1 MIRNV
6 AVVAHVDHGKT
17 TLVDAMLKQSHIF
30 RENQK
35 VGELILDNN
44 ALERER
50 GITILSKNTAI
61 MYRGIKIN
69 LIDTPGHADFSGEVE
84 RVINMADGIILVV
97 DAVDGPMPQTEI
109 VLRAALG
116 KGLKP
121 VVVINKIDRESARLP
136 YVEKMV
142 QDLFLQLA
150 IDADQLD
157 FPVLYAAAKEGYAL
171 SKMGDE
177 PKSIEP
183 VYEAI
188 MNKVPAPTND
198 PTQPFQLQVAAIDYD
213 YHLGPIAIGRVY
225 AGKASP
231 GDRFNCAPPHGTSQS
246 FQATRVYL
254 YQGIGRA
261 EAEEASAGDI
271 AAIPGIEKVSIND
284 FIAHP
289 DAVFTVPAIEIQE
302 PTVKMTFGANTSPLA
317 GQEGKFVTSTHLRAR
332 LMREL
337 RTNISLR
344 VEDAE
349 NAEEYLVSGRGE
361 LHLAILIETMRRE
374 GYEFQVSKPEAITSM
389 IDGKM
394 HEPYERLQ
402 LQTKDE
408 YIGALSEELASRHAG
423 MQDMESDGTGE
434 VTLVYRIPTRG
445 LLGFRSFFLRATHGY
460 GIMNTQPLGFEPFGA
475 EVRSTRQGAIISPD
489 VGTAVVFGLAS
500 AQERGITLVDAGTKV
515 YEGMVV
521 GIHARDNDLVV
532 NVCKQKKLT
541 NMRASTS
548 DISVKLTPP
557 ALFSLEDYIDFIAQD
572 ELLEVTPLSLRA
584 RKRVLNEGER
594 HRVERSRRQ
603 SAAVS

>member
-1 MIRNV
+1 
-6 AVVAHVDHGKT
+6 
-17 TLVDAMLKQSHIF
+17 
-30 RENQK
+30 
-35 VGELILDNN
+35 
-44 ALERER
+44 
-50 GITILSKNTAI
+50 
-61 MYRGIKIN
+61 
-69 LIDTPGHADFSGEVE
+69 
-84 RVINMADGIILVV
+84 
-97 DAVDGPMPQTEI
+97 
-109 VLRAALG
+109 
-116 KGLKP
+116 
-121 VVVINKIDRESARLP
+121 
-136 YVEKMV
+136 
-142 QDLFLQLA
+142 
-150 IDADQLD
+150 
-157 FPVLYAAAKEGYAL
+157 
-171 SKMGDE
+171 
-177 PKSIEP
+177 
-183 VYEAI
+183 
-188 MNKVPAPTND
+188 
-198 PTQPFQLQVAAIDYD
+198 
-213 YHLGPIAIGRVY
+213 
-225 AGKASP
+225 
-231 GDRFNCAPPHGTSQS
+231 
-246 FQATRVYL
+246 
-254 YQGIGRA
+254 
-261 EAEEASAGDI
+261 
-271 AAIPGIEKVSIND
+271 
-284 FIAHP
+284 
-289 DAVFTVPAIEIQE
+289 
-302 PTVKMTFGANTSPLA
+302 
-317 GQEGKFVTSTHLRAR
+317 
-332 LMREL
+332 
-337 RTNISLR
+337 